1 MVVAHKTPPRGLQT
15 IEDDVVTVAAV
26 GFQAR
31 IVTGEGQRYVEVR
44 GLAIPS
50 PPWSGDEAT
59 VLMAIPETYPR
70 GGLDAFY
77 LEQGV
82 TQRGNVPYQQLGT
95 TIDGRSWE
103 LISWHYA
110 DGKTWNPNHDD
121 LASHIAHCRGFFLS
135 RGVR

>member
-1 MVVAHKTPPRGLQT
+1 MVVSRRTPPRGFQT
-15 IEDDVVTVAAV
+15 IEDDIATITAA

-31 IVTGEGQRYVEVR
+31 IVTGDGQRYVEVR

-59 VLMAIPETYPR
+59 ILIAIPETYPR

-77 LEQGV
+77 LGQGV
-82 TQRGNVPYQQLGT
+82 TRGDDVPYQESVT
-95 TIDGRSWE
+95 TIDGRSCG

-110 DGKTWNPNHDD
+110 DGKTWSPKHDD
-121 LASHIAHCRGFFLS
+121 LASHLAHCRGFFLS

>member
-1 MVVAHKTPPRGLQT
+1 MVFVDKTPPRGLQT
-15 IEDDVVTVAAV
+15 IKDDVVAAAAA
-26 GFQAR
+26 GFQTR
-31 IVTGEGQRYVEVR
+31 ILSAQGQRYIEAR

-50 PPWSGDEAT
+50 PPWSSGEAT
-59 VLMAIPETYPR
+59 ILIAIPETYPR

-82 TQRGNVPYQQLGT
+82 TQEGKVPYQQSVT
-95 TIDGRSWE
+95 TIDGRSWG

-110 DGKTWNPNHDD
+110 DGRTWNPRHDD
-121 LASHIAHCRGFFLS
+121 LASHIAHCHGFFLS